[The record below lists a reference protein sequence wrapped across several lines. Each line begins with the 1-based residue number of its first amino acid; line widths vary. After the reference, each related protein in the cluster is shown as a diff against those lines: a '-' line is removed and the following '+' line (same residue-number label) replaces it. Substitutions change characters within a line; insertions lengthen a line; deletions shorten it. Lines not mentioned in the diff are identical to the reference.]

1 MSFSDHGRP
10 LMDLLGGLVSD
21 ISGLFRKEIQLA
33 KAEAGEKLDEVI
45 GASRN
50 LAIGGVL
57 AIGAVGVFLSAMVVG
72 LSALLVSMGM
82 SEGAANF
89 VSALAVALVVGGI
102 AWMLIQK
109 GISEMRANK
118 LNMQRTT
125 RSVVQDAQV
134 VKESF

>member
-1 MSFSDHGRP
+1 MSYSDHGRP
-10 LMDLLGGLVSD
+10 LTDLLGGLVSD

-33 KAEAGEKLDEVI
+33 KVEAGEKIDEVI

-57 AIGAVGVFLSAMVVG
+57 AIGAVGVFLTAIVTG
-72 LSALLVSMGM
+72 LAALLVSMGM
-82 SEGAANF
+82 SEGMASF
-89 VSALAVALVVGGI
+89 LSALAVAIVIGGI

-125 RSVVQDAQV
+125 RSVAQDAQV

>member
-10 LMDLLGGLVSD
+10 LTDLLGGLVSD

-33 KAEAGEKLDEVI
+33 KVEAGEKIDEVI

-57 AIGAVGVFLSAMVVG
+57 AIGAVGVFLTAIVTG
-72 LSALLVSMGM
+72 LAALLVSMGM
-82 SEGAANF
+82 SEGMASF
-89 VSALAVALVVGGI
+89 LSALAVAIVIGGI

-125 RSVVQDAQV
+125 RSVAQDAQV